1 MERTVIASF
10 ARTPFGKLGGSLKKF
25 KATELGGFA
34 LREAINRAGI
44 DPAKLDLTIMG
55 QVITAGCGQVLTFK
69 KLKKLMETPPQADP
83 EVRRLRRPVRSRFL
97 Q

>member
-1 MERTVIASF
+1 MHENVI
-10 ARTPFGKLGGSLKKF
+10 P
-25 KATELGGFA
+25 
-34 LREAINRAGI
+34 
-44 DPAKLDLTIMG
+44 
-55 QVITAGCGQVLTFK
+55 AGCGQVLTFK